1 MVRCA
6 RADWFVDRVSAL
18 RVVFYAVYC
27 HEAGT
32 YFRFHNLARAL
43 QRRGHV
49 VTVRAGDFDSTAAAR
64 TEERDGVRYEI
75 LPVTRGA
82 RFFGRG
88 SNPVTA
94 LRRVWNHPG
103 SADVVHLF
111 QPFLEPAIAWRRSA
125 RHARLACMDWDDL
138 WTGGGAFS
146 GPLRS
151 VDHAWA
157 RATVWWLERTLPA
170 RADAVTT
177 CSGFLEGRARER
189 GARAVSVLPNG
200 FWLEDAVPTRSA
212 ARAEL
217 GLRPDA
223 AYGGFMG
230 RTLGELA
237 WCLDAF
243 TANAERLPSL
253 RLALCGMDERAIDG
267 LPVSARSRTDFL
279 GHVTPQKARV
289 FAAALDL
296 GLMPLEDTPF
306 NQSRFPIKFAEYLG
320 AGTPV
325 LASAIGDCARRYGT
339 LPGVLLAGTDRAAWN
354 AAFAH
359 AADLAAQGALPAVE
373 RAVVARQLGWDQ
385 IGEQLEAAY
394 LAGLAR

>member
-1 MVRCA
+1 M
-6 RADWFVDRVSAL
+6 SAL
-18 RVVFYAVYC
+18 RVVFYAVYS
-27 HEAGT
+27 HAAGT

-43 QRRGHV
+43 QRRGHL
-49 VTVRAGDFDSTAAAR
+49 VTVRTGDLDSTTATR

-82 RFFGRG
+82 RFFGGG

-94 LRRVWNHPG
+94 FRRVWPHPG
-103 SADVVHLF
+103 DADVVHLF
-111 QPFLEPAIAWRRSA
+111 QPFLEPAVVWRRAA
-125 RHARLACMDWDDL
+125 RRARLACMDWDDL

-146 GPLRS
+146 GPIRS
-151 VDHAWA
+151 VNQAWA
-157 RATVWWLERTLPA
+157 RTTVSWLERTLPS

-177 CSGFLEGRARER
+177 CSGFLEARARER
-189 GARAVSVLPNG
+189 GAKGVAVIPNG
-200 FWLEDAVPTRSA
+200 FWLHDAVLTRSA

-223 AYGGFMG
+223 AYVGFMG

-243 TANAERLPSL
+243 AANAERLPSL

-267 LPVSARSRTDFL
+267 LPASARLRTDFL
-279 GHVTPQKARV
+279 GHVTPEKARV

-325 LASAIGDCARRYGT
+325 LASAIGDCASVYGT
-339 LPGVLLAGTDRAAWN
+339 LPGVLLAGVDRSAWG

-359 AADLAAQGALPAVE
+359 AADLASQGGLPAVDRE
-373 RAVVARQLGWDQ
+373 VVAKSLGWDR